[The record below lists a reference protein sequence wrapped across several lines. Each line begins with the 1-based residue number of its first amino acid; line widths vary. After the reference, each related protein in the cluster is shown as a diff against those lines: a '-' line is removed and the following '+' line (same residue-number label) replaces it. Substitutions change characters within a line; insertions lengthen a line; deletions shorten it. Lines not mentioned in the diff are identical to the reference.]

1 MQNLGVTELVL
12 ILLVVLIV
20 SVVKI
25 IPYWK
30 IFAKAGFS
38 PWLSFLMIVPVAD
51 LIVLYFLGFSEWP
64 ALKEKGGEI

>member
-1 MQNLGVTELVL
+1 MQNIGVTELVL

-30 IFAKAGFS
+30 VFAKAGFS

-51 LIVLYFLGFSEWP
+51 LVLLYYLGFSEWP
-64 ALKEKGGEI
+64 ALRGKGP